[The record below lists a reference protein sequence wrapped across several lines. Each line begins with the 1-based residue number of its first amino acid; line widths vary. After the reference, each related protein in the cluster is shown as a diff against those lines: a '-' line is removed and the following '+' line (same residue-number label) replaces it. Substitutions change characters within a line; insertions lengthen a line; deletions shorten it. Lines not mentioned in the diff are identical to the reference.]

1 MISLLGAVA
10 VIGGLYVVLWGKAKD
25 QLQQITQN
33 IDSSDTL
40 PQCDDQRQASD
51 PCCSIDLAHE

>member
-25 QLQQITQN
+25 QLQQINQTL
-33 IDSSDTL
+33 DSSDIL

-51 PCCSIDLAHE
+51 PSCSIDLPHE